1 MVTDSKLKSV
11 PTFQSEV
18 EPGRFLTMSKDG
30 TGVAVLDPWLEPF
43 KDALKSRYSM
53 YEKYKKMIQESA
65 GGYDNFSKGYEYFG
79 FHVQNDN
86 SVIYREWA
94 PNAAGAS
101 LIGEFSKSWWI

>member
-1 MVTDSKLKSV
+1 MLAA
-11 PTFQSEV
+11 
-18 EPGRFLTMSKDG
+18 KDG

-43 KDALKSRYSM
+43 KDALKSRYAL

-65 GGYDNFSKGYEYFG
+65 GGYDNFSKGYEHFG
-79 FHVQNDN
+79 FHVQKDN

-101 LIGEFSKSWWI
+101 LIGEFSKYGEPGLGDGLNCLEN